1 MAYVPV
7 PENLPGIVGLLAFR
21 PETAKPLCELAEVL
35 LQGPNSL
42 SRGDRELI
50 ASYVSSRN
58 DCFF

>member
-21 PETAKPLCELAEVL
+21 PETAKPLCELAEIL
-35 LQGPNSL
+35 LQSPNSL
-42 SRGDRELI
+42 SRGERELI

>member
-21 PETAKPLCELAEVL
+21 RETAKPLCELAEVL